1 MGVKGKLKGKNGG
14 RAKALGCRA
23 GALCRTSNIN
33 HRVGGGSSGGGR
45 KVVNNQGRAC
55 SMRSEHLV
63 FEPNHARAV
72 GRDLDS
78 EYHLVT

>member
-1 MGVKGKLKGKNGG
+1 MGVKRKLKGKKGG
-14 RAKALGCRA
+14 RAKVLGCTE

-33 HRVGGGSSGGGR
+33 HRVSGGSSGGGR
-45 KVVNNQGRAC
+45 KVVNDQGRAC

-72 GRDLDS
+72 GRDLHG